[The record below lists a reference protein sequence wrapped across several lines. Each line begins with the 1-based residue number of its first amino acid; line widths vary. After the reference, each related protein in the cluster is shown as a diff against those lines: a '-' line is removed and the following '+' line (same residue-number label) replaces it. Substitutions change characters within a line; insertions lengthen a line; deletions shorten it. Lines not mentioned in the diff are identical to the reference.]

1 METAIYARVSTEE
14 QAQEG
19 FSIRAQQQKLK
30 EYANIKDWSVF
41 DIYLDEGISGKN
53 LTQRPAI
60 TRMIDDIKAGHV
72 KNVLVFKIDRLTRST
87 ADLVFLIDLF
97 KECDCA
103 FNSLMESIDT
113 STASGRM
120 FIKIIGIFAEFE
132 RENIAERCRVGYERK
147 VREGYTNAARCVS
160 YGYDRVKGQKIQT
173 INENEAEN
181 VRMIFDMY
189 VNQGMSFLGIAKSLN
204 LREISTKNNS
214 FWNGAAVRGV
224 LCNCNYIGNVRYA
237 LREPDRNFETG
248 GLHEAIISEE
258 LYNETQVLMKK
269 NSIYAPTKRPSER
282 NYFAGF
288 VYCDKCEARLMP
300 RSYSKKQNGN
310 VVRSVSNVVFVCR
323 KKAVNVCDAK
333 GVTAH
338 KIERALIK
346 YFSRIEDFSVLD
358 VVELEQKRQ
367 QARQDTGT
375 QITALTE
382 KLKKLDCKE
391 REIMSLFVDGEI
403 EFSNYRAMKKQ
414 LDNDRNFIHAEI
426 TKLNETLDKHEE
438 PNISKTDIVA
448 NFRENWI
455 HLSDLEK
462 RQFLTKFIK
471 KIVLVNEPIEG
482 TNKGNTIIT
491 NVEFCGE

>member
-30 EYANIKDWSVF
+30 EYANVKDWSVY

-60 TRMIDDIKAGHV
+60 TRMIADIKAGHV

-87 ADLVFLIDLF
+87 ADLVYLIDLF

-132 RENIAERCRVGYERK
+132 RENIAERTRVGFERK
-147 VREGYTNAARCVS
+147 AREGYTNSSRCIS
-160 YGYDRVKGQKIQT
+160 YGYNRVNGQKIQT
-173 INENEAEN
+173 INEKEAEN

-189 VNQGMSFLGIAKSLN
+189 VNQGMSLASISKSLN
-204 LREISTKNNS
+204 LREIPTKHNS
-214 FWNGAAVRGV
+214 FWNSSAVRSI

-237 LREPDRNFETG
+237 LREPNRNFEAE

-258 LYNETQVLMKK
+258 LYNEAQFLIEK
-269 NSIYAPTKRPSER
+269 NSIHRPTKQPSEK
-282 NYFAGF
+282 NYFSGF
-288 VYCDKCEARLMP
+288 LYCAKCGEKFSP
-300 RSYSKKQNGN
+300 HYSSKKSANGN
-310 VVRSVSNVVFVCR
+310 VSKSNSFYCR
-323 KKAVNVCDAK
+323 RRIVKACDTK
-333 GVTAH
+333 GVTVY
-338 KIERALIK
+338 KIERALVE
-346 YFSRIEDFSVLD
+346 YFSDIDDFTVLD
-358 VVELEQKRQ
+358 MVELEQKRQ
-367 QARQDTGT
+367 QVRIDTET
-375 QITALTE
+375 QINALNE
-382 KLKKLDCKE
+382 KLKKLDGKE
-391 REIMSLFVDGEI
+391 REIMGFYVGGEI
-403 EFSNYRAMKKQ
+403 EFENYRAMKKQ
-414 LDNDRNFIHAEI
+414 LDNDRDFIRAEI
-426 TKLNETLDKHEE
+426 VKLDATLDEGKEIS
-438 PNISKTDIVA
+438 ISKADIIT
-448 NFRENWI
+448 NFRENWEK
-455 HLSDLEK
+455 LTDLEK

-482 TNKGNTIIT
+482 TIKGNTIIT
-491 NVEFCGE
+491 HVEFCGE